1 MKVTNPVGV
10 YGAKH
15 DGRRLW
21 TRKDGTEQ
29 RAARTLE
36 EGRAAMGV
44 DWMEWREL
52 AESIPPAYTEWL
64 AGQFDMTLD
73 SGVNAIW
80 RAEARGRE
88 AGFKSARMR
97 DEQLRQSMWRSVLW
111 TSAQE
116 CAS

>member
-1 MKVTNPVGV
+1 MSADEPMGFREIGPV
-10 YGAKH
+10 
-15 DGRRLW
+15 DGSM
-21 TRKDGTEQ
+21 TTADVK
-29 RAARTLE
+29 AALSMRWPDDRYLH
-36 EGRAAMGV
+36 V
-44 DWMEWREL
+44 
-52 AESIPPAYTEWL
+52 
-64 AGQFDMTLD
+64 
-73 SGVNAIW
+73 VNAIW

>member
-1 MKVTNPVGV
+1 MSADPEVTREMEPPTYTVLGETLAHNPDEPIAGV
-10 YGAKH
+10 PDAS
-15 DGRRLW
+15 L
-21 TRKDGTEQ
+21 
-29 RAARTLE
+29 
-36 EGRAAMGV
+36 
-44 DWMEWREL
+44 
-52 AESIPPAYTEWL
+52 P
-64 AGQFDMTLD
+64 GQFDMTLD